1 MGKNHYI
8 GGNQLL
14 HKGSPLFQKI
24 KTYDLPQT
32 AKRNSVQNYLND
44 IEDIFSN
51 IKILLE
57 SKSSIR
63 KDMFQGKLYH
73 WVLTIFTIIRKR
85 QSRLRHIPNI
95 ENIVSDIL
103 IDMNV
108 SERLIKRIQKKVKF
122 HN

>member
-14 HKGSPLFQKI
+14 HKGSPLFQKV

-32 AKRNSVQNYLND
+32 AKRNSVKNYLND

-57 SKSSIR
+57 SESSIR

-108 SERLIKRIQKKVKF
+108 SERLVKRIQKKVKF